1 MTVSVTVPL
10 LLGPKHGEQVT
21 LTEPLP
27 QKLRFRIAMPATPTE
42 MTVEEYEAQDG
53 EMAQSSHIY
62 VLKRRQISDEQ
73 TVLSYFWD
81 GPEA

>member
-1 MTVSVTVPL
+1 MSVTVPL

-27 QKLRFRIAMPATPTE
+27 QKLRFPVITSANPLE
-42 MTVEEYEAQDG
+42 MTIEEYEAAGIRERQQ
-53 EMAQSSHIY
+53 MHIY

-73 TVLSYFWD
+73 TMLSYFWE
-81 GPEA
+81 GTEQ